1 MLQETY
7 KEKKT
12 IIDACTYDSYNDFVA
27 AKVEE
32 MSDMVVAILQYE
44 DAGYA
49 LEMAQ
54 YSWIYE
60 YFKNKKTRYT

>member
-1 MLQETY
+1 MLQEH

-12 IIDACTYDSYNDFVA
+12 ITDACTYDSYNDFVA

-32 MSDMVVAILQYE
+32 MSDMVLALLQYD
-44 DAGYA
+44 DANYA

-60 YFKNKKTRYT
+60 YYKEKKIKYI